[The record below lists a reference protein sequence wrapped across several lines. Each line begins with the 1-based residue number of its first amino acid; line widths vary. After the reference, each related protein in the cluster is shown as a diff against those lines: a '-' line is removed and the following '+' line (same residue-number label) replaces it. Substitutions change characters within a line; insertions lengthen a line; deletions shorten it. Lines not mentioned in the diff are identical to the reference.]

1 MFNINAKSHVNNW
14 QFPSDFRNNL
24 YIAAITHEVTS
35 SNLVKLI
42 SEALDHKSTRFPN
55 LATGYFITSFLKI
68 SRGVRR
74 AKISQGKNFS

>member
-1 MFNINAKSHVNNW
+1 MQNHMWITGNFLVI
-14 QFPSDFRNNL
+14 L
-24 YIAAITHEVTS
+24 EIYIAAITHEVTS